1 MNELRLKSILSLFDG
16 ISCLRIALERLGIH
30 FENYYASEIEPNCIK
45 LSKENYDDV
54 IHIGDVYEITE
65 SNEYQGI
72 EPNELDL
79 LVGGSPCQGFSLLGN
94 QLNFD
99 DPRSKLFFDFVDILN
114 HYKPKFFLLENVLM
128 SRKQWTDI
136 INEYMGVEGVLI
148 NSKLVSAQER
158 KRLYW
163 ANWDI
168 SQPSDKNIGLGDILT
183 SNHDWS
189 ASYIAGRKINPLTQK
204 REDSNPDIPY
214 TQALHVK
221 DNGDDKA
228 YCLTTVQKD
237 SIISNKP
244 PKSRIPNAFVDL
256 EMGVDWRYFTLLE
269 CERLQTLPEG
279 YTKAVS
285 DNQGFKMIG
294 NGWTVDVIV
303 HIFECLKADHA
314 KSI

>member
-1 MNELRLKSILSLFDG
+1 MKIKNVLSLFDG
-16 ISCLRIALERLGIH
+16 MACGRLALEKAKIE
-30 FENYYASEIEPNCIK
+30 FEKYYASEIDKRCITVAK
-45 LSKENYDDV
+45 DNFDDIV
-54 IHIGDVYEITE
+54 HLGDVQ
-65 SNEYQGI
+65 NWRDW
-72 EPNELDL
+72 ELDEIDL
-79 LVGGSPCQGFSLLGN
+79 IIGGSPCQGFAN
-94 QLNFD
+94 QGKHLNFD

-148 NSKLVSAQER
+148 NSKSVSAQER

-168 SQPSDKNIGLGDILT
+168 SQPPEKNIGLGDILT
-183 SNHDWS
+183 SNQDWN

-204 REDSNPDIPY
+204 REDHNPDIPY

-221 DNGDDKA
+221 DNGDEKA

-256 EMGVDWRYFTLLE
+256 EMGVDWRYFTPLE

-285 DNQGFKMIG
+285 DNQRFKMIG
-294 NGWTVDVIV
+294 NGWTVDVIT
-303 HIFECLKADHA
+303 HIFECLKANHA
-314 KSI
+314 KAYKGD